1 MSLTKVSYS
10 MIEGASVNVLD
21 FGADPT
27 GVADSTQ
34 AFVDAFAAI
43 LATRTTGATGGDAY
57 GSASVLWIPTG
68 KYKTTAPI
76 TPANYCNIIGE
87 NSIIEP
93 TPTNF
98 SVFNN
103 IGYATR
109 FENLIFAGGQIAL
122 DIATGNVDTTTIII
136 SGCEFHD
143 QVTHA
148 IKTNT
153 NSASTR
159 LTIQNC
165 KFYNLRTS
173 CTLIAIASCDFC
185 TITGGWATVAGT
197 FVQSGSATTQA
208 EVYVS
213 GVCGVPFGGST
224 IWGINYSTMT
234 WYDCRFGGESA
245 ATGIVNYA
253 KIDAAVPN
261 ILSIQMCQTY
271 FGGTYVVDF
280 VELPNTFICKNNRG
294 FAATDGF
301 FFESAISNLLDAR
314 GLTCDWIVENNN
326 VESIEMRGLAGAMST
341 VSTLSNYS
349 TIGSSTLLVS
359 DKVAQAASNTA
370 TGGALVNVTVTNT
383 PGMFGQATRTYVG
396 ANAAYDGTI
405 SETWNNQLTG
415 LTTGMYTAVFEIDVQ
430 AVPLTSVIFLAA
442 DNSQSFNAKQGKHI
456 VCIPFYW
463 SSVTSTNR
471 VGWSFDALNNAQQVS
486 MGSVRVFKGDALI
499 TSSNNQLYATAIPT
513 TLRYEVGDR
522 VIQQTPTVGQPKAWA
537 CTVAGT
543 PGTWVSEGN
552 L

>member
-34 AFVDAFAAI
+34 AFIDAFAAI
-43 LATRTTGATGGDAY
+43 LATRTTGAIGGAGY
-57 GSASVLWIPTG
+57 GSASVLWVPAG

-76 TPANYCNIIGE
+76 TPANFCDIIGE

-109 FENLIFAGGQIAL
+109 FEKLVFAGGQIAL
-122 DIATGNVDTTTIII
+122 DIATNNTDTTVITIRD
-136 SGCEFHD
+136 CVFQD
-143 QVTHA
+143 QITHA
-148 IKTNT
+148 IKT
-153 NSASTR
+153 SATSPSTR
-159 LTIQNC
+159 LSIENC
-165 KFYNLRTS
+165 KFYNPRTS
-173 CTLIAIASCDFC
+173 CTVINIVSGDLC

-197 FVQSGSATTQA
+197 FVQSGSALNQA

-213 GVCGVPFGGST
+213 GVCGVPLGGST
-224 IWGINYSTMT
+224 IWGVNYSTMT
-234 WYDCRFGGESA
+234 WYDCRFGGEAA

-253 KIDAAVPN
+253 KIDGAVPN

-271 FGGTYVVDF
+271 FGSAYVVDF

-294 FAATDGF
+294 FSATDGF
-301 FFESAISNLLDAR
+301 FFRSGISNLLDAR

-326 VESIEMRGLAGAMST
+326 VENIEMRGLAGAMST
-341 VSTLSNYS
+341 VSTLSSYS
-349 TIGSSTLLVS
+349 VAGASTLLVS
-359 DKVAQAASNTA
+359 DKVAQAAANTA
-370 TGGALVNVTVTNT
+370 TGGALANVTVTNT
-383 PGMFGQATRTYVG
+383 TGMFGQATRTYVG
-396 ANAAYDGTI
+396 DNAAYDGTI

-415 LTTGMYTAVFEIDVQ
+415 LATGMYTAVFEIDVQ
-430 AVPLTSVIFLAA
+430 AVPLTSVTFLAA
-442 DNSQSFNAKQGKHI
+442 NNSQSFNAKQGKHI

-463 SSVTSTNR
+463 SSVTSTNT

-513 TLRYEVGDR
+513 TLRYEAGDR